1 MAKYIY
7 PAIFHEENDGGYYI
21 EFPDIPSCYT
31 QGDDMTNALEMAN
44 DVLCLTLYDIE
55 KNGEEIPTVSDIRS
69 IKTDGND
76 FVTLISCDTLEY
88 KKFYEKKAVK
98 KTLSIPS
105 WLNEMAEAQHINFS
119 AVLQQAL
126 KEKLNV
132 T

>member
-88 KKFYEKKAVK
+88 KKFYEKK
-98 KTLSIPS
+98 L
-105 WLNEMAEAQHINFS
+105 
-119 AVLQQAL
+119 
-126 KEKLNV
+126 
-132 T
+132 